1 MLRRVSEM
9 EFAPSMMVFPGGGV
23 DERDGEI
30 GLPWAGPSP
39 AEWAERLGCS
49 PAEAQMYVAAAVREV
64 FEECGVLL
72 ASPSA
77 SGPLAMVDGPELA
90 RHPSRARRPP
100 SSRSADVLRDQGL
113 VLRSDL
119 VVAKAHWLT
128 PVFEP
133 RRYDTWFFA
142 ALMPPLPG
150 RRRRDHRGRPRHW
163 VVPSELLGAYA
174 AGSAL
179 MLPPTVVCVEE
190 IRDAPSAAAVVVHSE
205 HLPLIMPEVVDGPR
219 RCGHGDRRK
228 MRVRSGGPVKGRSGG
243 PRLARRRDERARRV
257 RALPQP
263 VADDPRRH
271 QHLVARRAGLRRG
284 RRRRP
289 GPARRGPSPAVL
301 DAGSPT
307 PGAGS
312 R

>member
-1 MLRRVSEM
+1 MSGTNRRFPLTTTPGISDAASRWLAGERWDEAPPRRASTMMLVRDGATGPEVFMLRRVSGM

-23 DERDGEI
+23 DERDGEL

-77 SGPLAMVDGPELA
+77 SGPLVMVDGPEWREIRVRLVD
-90 RHPSRARRPP
+90 RRL
-100 SSRSADVLRDQGL
+100 SLADVLHDRGL

-142 ALMPPLPG
+142 ALMPPFQVADG
-150 RRRRDHRGRPRHW
+150 ETTEADHADW
-163 VVPSELLGAYA
+163 FVPSDLLEAYA
-174 AGSAL
+174 GGSAL
-179 MLPPTVVCVEE
+179 MLPPTVMCVEE
-190 IRDAPSAAAVVVHSE
+190 IRDAPSAAAVVVHSDS
-205 HLPLIMPEVVDGPR
+205 LPLIMPEVVDAP
-219 RCGHGDRRK
+219 
-228 MRVRSGGPVKGRSGG
+228 GGGAMEIV
-243 PRLARRRDERARRV
+243 ER
-257 RALPQP
+257 
-263 VADDPRRH
+263 
-271 QHLVARRAGLRRG
+271 
-284 RRRRP
+284 
-289 GPARRGPSPAVL
+289 
-301 DAGSPT
+301 
-307 PGAGS
+307 
-312 R
+312 